1 MTLSVYLVGIGSFV
15 GLILLLT
22 VLILVANK
30 YLADYG
36 TCKVL
41 INTEEPFEVEGGDTL
56 LSALYAQKIFIP
68 SGCGG
73 QATCGLCKCKV
84 LSGGGQILPTELQ
97 FLDRAEQLTGT
108 RIACQVKIKQDIKIK
123 IPEEY
128 LKVQEFKAVV
138 ERNEKVT
145 YDMADL
151 RFKLIEPDNI
161 EFKPGQF
168 VQVRIPDPDSPDGTA
183 FRAYSIASK
192 PSDNHAVELVVRL
205 VPGGK
210 GSTYLHNV
218 KEGEE
223 VVFTGPYGEFEFIDD
238 ADYHFMMVGGGAGM
252 APMKSLIQHILEV
265 TPEREMELYFG
276 CRDVPDIFYK
286 EWYEELSKE
295 HPNFKVMFALS
306 DLTEENKAEK
316 SWDGATGFIH
326 LHVDKNYNPPEKRQV
341 FLCGPPPMIDA
352 VMKVLFENKGLKEE
366 EVFYDKF

>member
-1 MTLSVYLVGIGSFV
+1 
-15 GLILLLT
+15 
-22 VLILVANK
+22 
-30 YLADYG
+30 
-36 TCKVL
+36 
-41 INTEEPFEVEGGDTL
+41 
-56 LSALYAQKIFIP
+56 
-68 SGCGG
+68 
-73 QATCGLCKCKV
+73 
-84 LSGGGQILPTELQ
+84 
-97 FLDRAEQLTGT
+97 
-108 RIACQVKIKQDIKIK
+108 
-123 IPEEY
+123 
-128 LKVQEFKAVV
+128 
-138 ERNEKVT
+138 
-145 YDMADL
+145 MADL
-151 RFKLIEPDNI
+151 RFKLIEPDTI

-192 PSDNHAVELVVRL
+192 PSDSHAVELVVRL
-205 VPGGK
+205 VPGDK

-223 VVFTGPYGEFEFIDD
+223 VEFTGPYGEFEFIDD

-252 APMKSLIQHILEV
+252 APMKSLIQHILEI

-276 CRDVPDIFYK
+276 CRDTPDIFYK
-286 EWYEELSKE
+286 DWYEELSKK

-306 DLTEENKAEK
+306 DLNEETKAEK
-316 SWDGATGFIH
+316 DWDGATGFIH